1 MSDPGKLLIF
11 FIILQKKND
20 VIIDALDQRI
30 SSPNKGIEP
39 DMIYTYPSIVL
50 QLRRP
55 QAPHLFTL
63 AGAVWSGSRPSAR
76 PIVHNR
82 RQFGANY

>member
-1 MSDPGKLLIF
+1 MPLVKKYLL
-11 FIILQKKND
+11 
-20 VIIDALDQRI
+20 R
-30 SSPNKGIEP
+30 KGIEP
-39 DMIYTYPSIVL
+39 ELSTTVPDRIDNYPSIVL